1 MPYLLQIYWFYD
13 MIVLYAYIFLLKV
26 DSEQLYRR
34 VILSNDGTDFG
45 VARPKSMVLDPE
57 GGLVFFIYSFA

>member
-1 MPYLLQIYWFYD
+1 M
-13 MIVLYAYIFLLKV
+13 

-57 GGLVFFIYSFA
+57 GGLVLFLYPCFYLIINYCITLYLSYFL